1 MTQYL
6 LIFLAGV
13 AASVHCLGMCGGF
26 ACAMGGDPR
35 GSVATLRRHLIYNFG
50 RVMTYCFL
58 GAMVGYLGV
67 LLVDPAGEGT
77 PASLAQR
84 ALAVVSGLL
93 MVIIGM
99 QFFGFFRRF
108 NQGLTGFGGELL
120 ATALRDLLK
129 TPGSAAPLAFGVL
142 NGFLPCPLVY
152 AFAAQAA
159 GSGGPA
165 SGLLTMAA
173 FGLGTFPAMLIMGGV
188 GIGWRHGLRRPGV
201 QAVPLN
207 WHHRQGR
214 GAMLGSGWREQGMR
228 LAGGFI
234 VMLGLLTFVRGV
246 LPMTAHMHGL

>member
-1 MTQYL
+1 MTHYV

-13 AASVHCLGMCGGF
+13 AASVHCVGMCGGF
-26 ACAMGGDPR
+26 ACALGGDAR
-35 GSVATLRRHLIYNFG
+35 GPVASLRRQLIYNLG

-67 LLVDPAGEGT
+67 WLVGPGGEGT

-93 MVIIGM
+93 MVFIGL

-108 NQGLTGFGGELL
+108 SQGLTGFGGESL

-159 GSGGPA
+159 ASGGPA
-165 SGLLTMAA
+165 SGFLTMAA

-188 GIGWRHGLRRPGV
+188 GLGWRQGFRQPGV
-201 QAVPLN
+201 QAISMN
-207 WHHRQGR
+207 GHQNR
-214 GAMLGSGWREQGMR
+214 GALLRTGWREHGMR
-228 LAGGFI
+228 VAGGFI
-234 VMLGLLTFVRGV
+234 VVLGLITFVRGV
-246 LPMTAHMHGL
+246 LPMTAHLHGS